1 MALNFNKDL
10 YLKVVFLV
18 LLAAFATALQKNF
31 KSQLI
36 FRVLRH
42 DETSTIVS
50 PRNQL
55 PLKLPIE
62 NAVERHI
69 NYGSNPEYESN
80 LVSFTAELN
89 VALAFGG
96 CVSRIAVADLNNMSN
111 GRYIK
116 LDKDYLRH
124 FLTDKT
130 AQKRSRRSDEVLLA
144 DSVPATILPVTLL
157 SVQLSLTPGY
167 ESSDSKNFPTA
178 DEMEIALKPE
188 NLISISGANQR
199 FFEIEMNDGRRFIVH
214 PSRPNYC
221 LESSILFG
229 DELVKLCK
237 CEFTNY
243 GTYRA
248 ISPDSV
254 PKCAMYTC
262 NLQYELD
269 DSVVTFPWPI
279 LVFEH
284 FGFCDLKKEDLFDT
298 ALDLFAPDILLGN
311 WACREDEEKL
321 TKGSEAIYARRSS
334 DDGIIRVSVDRALG
348 CTYPEDRQKNKQAL
362 SGCEFD
368 DDPHDMINAL
378 RNDDSS
384 RWLYGGLRKKD
395 VDEIFMKILQD
406 GALYEKICSI
416 IDVSLRSMAL
426 KITMEKTYMKFYWI
440 GLKKLR
446 TNFHII
452 K

>member
-1 MALNFNKDL
+1 
-10 YLKVVFLV
+10 
-18 LLAAFATALQKNF
+18 
-31 KSQLI
+31 
-36 FRVLRH
+36 
-42 DETSTIVS
+42 
-50 PRNQL
+50 
-55 PLKLPIE
+55 
-62 NAVERHI
+62 
-69 NYGSNPEYESN
+69 
-80 LVSFTAELN
+80 
-89 VALAFGG
+89 
-96 CVSRIAVADLNNMSN
+96 
-111 GRYIK
+111 
-116 LDKDYLRH
+116 
-124 FLTDKT
+124 
-130 AQKRSRRSDEVLLA
+130 
-144 DSVPATILPVTLL
+144 
-157 SVQLSLTPGY
+157 
-167 ESSDSKNFPTA
+167 
-178 DEMEIALKPE
+178 MEIALKPE

-416 IDVSLRSMAL
+416 IDVSSNGGWPPFYGLKNHHGKNVHEILLDRIE
-426 KITMEKTYMKFYWI
+426 KITNQFPYYKMKYAQSINRSIMEPLARDGHVAQAYNGYMYIFGGNSAKGALNDIW
-440 GLKKLR
+440 KLNTQNKSWTMIDKR
-446 TNFHII
+446 IPGDGRYSFTGNIYKDRYLILFGGEKRVNQQTDEIFAFDLSTETFVGITEMGTRPTRRCRHASYISQKSEI
-452 K
+452 VITGGYNDNKN